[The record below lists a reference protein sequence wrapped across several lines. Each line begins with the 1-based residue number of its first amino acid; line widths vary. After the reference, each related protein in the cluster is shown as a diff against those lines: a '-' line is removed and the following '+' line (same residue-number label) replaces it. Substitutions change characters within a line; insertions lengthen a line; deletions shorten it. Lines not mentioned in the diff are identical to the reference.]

1 MKKIKTFQ
9 RHSKVS
15 FYVPIDQH
23 FLIKILKLTSSCR
36 FYHNCQW
43 LWYLCHAWIK
53 IFYGNDWPVNAIFS
67 VDYVPNG
74 VYGIFLTHLPNF
86 MKKMVWFEKT
96 ETKDLVKGLDEF
108 TQKLDVIAAVIFTLI
123 DVISE
128 FASKQ
133 QQPCYFCYDHFLD
146 SD

>member
-1 MKKIKTFQ
+1 
-9 RHSKVS
+9 
-15 FYVPIDQH
+15 
-23 FLIKILKLTSSCR
+23 
-36 FYHNCQW
+36 
-43 LWYLCHAWIK
+43 
-53 IFYGNDWPVNAIFS
+53 
-67 VDYVPNG
+67 
-74 VYGIFLTHLPNF
+74 

-133 QQPCYFCYDHFLD
+133 QQPYYFCYDHF
-146 SD
+146 